1 LSSFSSRC
9 VSSDLNPEDTSRG
22 LGLFIARKVTQAHGG
37 MVMVDSANGKTV
49 FTVVLP
55 RGPHRAA

>member
-1 LSSFSSRC
+1 
-9 VSSDLNPEDTSRG
+9 VSSDLNPEDTSMG
-22 LGLFIARKVTQAHGG
+22 LGLFIVRQVVQAHGG
-37 MVMVDSANGKTV
+37 MGMVDSANGKAI